1 MSVITEKEK
10 EMAKLLIKPD
20 SQDCEKW
27 ERLFTKYNKKLY
39 YWAYNQLH
47 NQHDAEDVLQNTFIK
62 VSQNLDHIDE
72 EDERKTF
79 NYLITILN
87 NEIKDHIKHESKKP
101 FDTDEI
107 DDMIPAVLGNDQS
120 EVERTVI
127 TKAELHDVYR
137 YAMSMDE
144 KYGRPFLMR
153 YFNGV
158 SIQELSEIMGE
169 SPRKLSLWISR
180 AKKKIIDYIQREE
193 DKNE

>member
-1 MSVITEKEK
+1 MSVTTEKEK
-10 EMAKLLIKPD
+10 EMARLLIKPD
-20 SQDCEKW
+20 SKECEKW

-47 NQHDAEDVLQNTFIK
+47 NQHDSEDVLQNTFIK

-107 DDMIPAVLGNDQS
+107 DDMVSAVSGDVQS
-120 EVERTVI
+120 DVERTVI
-127 TKAELHDVYR
+127 TKALNRELGSRMLNITDKNR
-137 YAMSMDE
+137 
-144 KYGRPFLMR
+144 L
-153 YFNGV
+153 
-158 SIQELSEIMGE
+158 
-169 SPRKLSLWISR
+169 PRRRSRQPSISR
-180 AKKKIIDYIQREE
+180 NAMRMKC
-193 DKNE
+193 